1 MGSGGD
7 VPALR
12 KRQQIQKVGKNMFIW
27 VAGAAAIFGVCAV
40 LSLSLFERITYKQ
53 AVINAKNETADTLKE
68 NITAAEQ
75 LKKEVRVINTNQALL
90 DTPRLDDT
98 EPVSVI
104 LDALPS
110 AANSSAFGAS
120 LQQKLLNVDGV
131 AIESLTVN
139 PIPGVENIS
148 RDSTTQDSSSED
160 GEITFRFSVS
170 VASGRANVLQ
180 EMLRRLER
188 SIRTVTLTSV
198 TIEQQGSKI
207 TLSAEG
213 KAYYQP
219 AKTIELDE
227 KTVRKGAK
235 R

>member
-1 MGSGGD
+1 MGSNGD
-7 VPALR
+7 APALR

-40 LSLSLFERITYKQ
+40 LSMSLFERITYKQ
-53 AVINAKNETADTLKE
+53 AVINAKNETADTLEKNVE
-68 NITAAEQ
+68 TADE
-75 LKKEVRVINTNQALL
+75 LKKEVRIINTNQALI

-110 AANSSAFGAS
+110 TANSSALGAS

-131 AIESLTVN
+131 SIESLTVD
-139 PIPGVENIS
+139 PIAGVEDVSNDDTAQSEVGGENEIS
-148 RDSTTQDSSSED
+148 FQ
-160 GEITFRFSVS
+160 FSVS
-170 VASGRANVLQ
+170 VASGQANVLQ
-180 EMLRRLER
+180 NMLRRLER
-188 SIRTVTLTSV
+188 SIRTISLTSV
-198 TIEQQGSKI
+198 TVEQQGAKI
-207 TLSAEG
+207 TLTAEG

-219 AKTIELDE
+219 AKTVQLEE
-227 KTVRKGAK
+227 KTVRKGA